1 MCFYQDFAEMFYREN
16 HSEIERRRRNK
27 MNAYINELSDM
38 VPSCNGLARKPD
50 KLTVLRMAVNYMKS
64 LRGSGMYL
72 FNNVVIIL
80 RYGKILMSRTKQYK
94 LFWLCLNVHI
104 IICYSQFLKSCFT
117 FVNSSSINFALLQE
131 WYICIPMGFHV
142 FFYYYL
148 LLIPGQTPDVSHKP
162 SFLSDKELKHLI
174 LEVKNKKN
182 A

>member
-72 FNNVVIIL
+72 CNPLNPNIKIQIL
-80 RYGKILMSRTKQYK
+80 
-94 LFWLCLNVHI
+94 
-104 IICYSQFLKSCFT
+104 ICYPYT
-117 FVNSSSINFALLQE
+117 FSIE
-131 WYICIPMGFHV
+131 
-142 FFYYYL
+142 
-148 LLIPGQTPDVSHKP
+148 
-162 SFLSDKELKHLI
+162 
-174 LEVKNKKN
+174 EVGRIS
-182 A
+182 